1 MNYKEEARKLVSQM
15 TLEEKA
21 GLCSGRDFWYL
32 KGIERLGLKPVMV
45 TDGPHG
51 LRKQI
56 DNADHLGINDSVPA
70 TSFPTASATACSYDR
85 GLLKKMGEAL
95 GEKCITENVAV
106 ILGPGVNIKRSPLC
120 GRNFEYFSEDPFL
133 AGELG
138 AALIEGVQSKKVG
151 TSIKHFAANNQEAFR
166 MVNDSVVD
174 ERAFR
179 EIYLTAFEKAIKQS
193 KPWTVMCSYNKINGT
208 YASDNEYLLTDI
220 LRKEWGYEGLVMSDW
235 GATDN
240 RVDGIRAGMDLEMPG
255 PSPSG
260 DKTIIAAVTAEKLSK
275 EALDRCAIRI
285 TELILKG
292 QEEKA
297 VPGQRDAEHNKL
309 AKEIAKQCAVL
320 LKNNDDIL
328 PISKINKIA
337 IIGEMAKKPRYQ
349 GAGSSKINPAF
360 LDNAF
365 DALKDAGADV
375 SYVPG
380 YSLEDKKV
388 DRAMLEEAVN
398 LAKSSE
404 VAIVFAGLPDDYE
417 SEGFDR
423 ISLFLPE
430 SHDEL
435 IRAVAGVN
443 PNTVVVLQCGAPVL
457 MPWKEQVKGILLM
470 YLAGQ
475 AGGGATADL
484 LLGNA
489 NPSGKLAETFPKVL
503 EENPSSNYFPGE
515 PKAVQYRESI
525 YVGYRYYD
533 AVGAEVEFPFG
544 YGLSYTSFEY
554 SGMVVT
560 PMGKENYKISVNIKN
575 TGEVAGAEAVQ
586 LYVHCNKSGI
596 FRAQKE
602 LKGFD
607 KVFLEPGETKTAEF
621 SLDKRSVA
629 YYNTKA
635 KDWCVEGGTYQILV
649 GASSRDIRLMD
660 EVTLEG
666 DGKEELLA
674 DLYQELTEYH
684 KPSMPMRISGSQF
697 ERLLGYKPPL
707 GYHPKGDPF
716 TINSTLGDMKDTFV
730 GKLLLSI
737 ARKGMS
743 KMLGEM
749 NDPAMV
755 RMAETAVM
763 EAPLRAMKMASNGKL
778 TDGKLEG
785 VAELANG
792 RVLKGIGKLLSK

>member
-1 MNYKEEARKLVSQM
+1 MNYKEEASKLVGQM

-21 GLCSGRDFWYL
+21 GLCSGRDFWFL
-32 KGIERLGLKPVMV
+32 KGIERLGLKPIMV

-51 LRKQI
+51 LRKQM

-85 GLLKKMGEAL
+85 ELLKKMGEAL
-95 GEKCITENVAV
+95 GEKCISEKVAV

-120 GRNFEYFSEDPFL
+120 GRNFEYFSEDPYL

-138 AALIEGVQSKKVG
+138 AALIEGIQSKKVG
-151 TSIKHFAANNQEAFR
+151 TSIKHFAANNQEACR

-240 RVDGIRAGMDLEMPG
+240 RVDGIKAGMDLEMPG

-260 DKTIIAAVTAEKLSK
+260 DKAIIAAVTAGKLPK
-275 EALDRCAIRI
+275 EVLDRCAIRI

-292 QEEKA
+292 QEEKT
-297 VPGQRDAEHNKL
+297 VPSRKDADHNEL
-309 AKEIAKQCAVL
+309 AREIAKQCAVL
-320 LKNNDDIL
+320 LKNSHDIL
-328 PISKINKIA
+328 PISKVNKIA
-337 IIGEMAKKPRYQ
+337 VIGEMAKKPRYQ

-365 DALKDAGADV
+365 DALKEAGADV

-380 YSLEDKKV
+380 YSLEGKKV
-388 DRAMLEEAVN
+388 GRAMLEEAVN

-423 ISLFLPE
+423 ISLSMPD
-430 SHDEL
+430 SHNEL
-435 IRAVAGVN
+435 IKAVAEVN

-489 NPSGKLAETFPKVL
+489 NPSGKLAETFPKAL

-525 YVGYRYYD
+525 YVGYRYYET
-533 AVGAEVEFPFG
+533 VGAEVEYPFG

-554 SGMVVT
+554 SEMVVT
-560 PMGKENYKISVNIKN
+560 SMKKDSYKVSVNLKN
-575 TGEVAGAEAVQ
+575 TGGVAGAEAVQ
-586 LYVHCNKSGI
+586 LYVHCNKSEI
-596 FRAQKE
+596 FRAEKE

-607 KVFLEPGETKTAEF
+607 KVFLEPGETKAVEF
-621 SLDKRSVA
+621 SLDKRSFA
-629 YYNTKA
+629 YYNTKV
-635 KDWCVEGGTYQILV
+635 KDWCVEGGTYQILI
-649 GASSRDIRLMD
+649 GASSSDLRLRD

-666 DGKEELLA
+666 DGMEGLLVES
-674 DLYQELTEYH
+674 YQGLTEYQ
-684 KPSMPMRISGSQF
+684 KPSMPLRISDSQF
-697 ERLLGYKPPL
+697 EKLLGYKPPL
-707 GYHPKGDPF
+707 GYHTKGEPF
-716 TINSTLGDMKDTFV
+716 TINSTLGDMKDTFI
-730 GKLLLSI
+730 GKLLLSM

-763 EAPLRAMKMASNGKL
+763 EAPLRAMKMASSGKL

-792 RVLKGIGKLLSK
+792 RVLKGIGKLFS